1 LKLTVL
7 ALILAASALP
17 GATLVKSFREGN
29 TIFLQLS
36 DGTAK
41 IEWLNDSSFRY
52 SRWWEGSWVEG
63 PLINPQSIGLKISET
78 PDSLKI
84 ASKYLLVAIAKQ
96 GVLAHV
102 AEPDGTTIM
111 ADAGEAELRNGAVV
125 WERSAPPQ
133 VRFYGLG
140 ARGDGA
146 VELRGVRRA
155 ATTPFLI
162 SSAGYGELH
171 VAPGSY
177 TFDLARAEPDRYQI
191 EIHGGSKVD
200 YYFFFGPTPKEI
212 LEQHLLVN
220 GPMEPLSP
228 SKFHLLRPSELP
240 PQARVLNAHSLA
252 ETVHSFIN
260 GSLSGVLLAAFS
272 LDPFQR
278 APEPLRQRAIQF
290 GSIAPIA
297 LGSRTDSMKDTW
309 RNDLM
314 AYFTTYA
321 EEARERGL
329 PMIHALP
336 MQFPKDPD
344 AAKINDQFM
353 LGDELLI
360 APILQARNTRSV
372 YLPMGIWTRLSNN
385 QVFQG
390 KQTITVDAAA
400 GELPAFSRNGAIL
413 PLGSNPMK
421 LHYFPRLG
429 GEFFLFE
436 SDLSEYSQVH
446 AGPAGD
452 FMRLETESKK
462 ERGYEWIVHHVDQP
476 RKIVAGGVEFT
487 AVEQQDRLR
496 PGAWFYDATNQNLHV
511 QIVGHAGGDEII
523 NISF

>member
-1 LKLTVL
+1 LKWTAL
-7 ALILAASALP
+7 ALILTASTLP

-29 TIFLQLS
+29 TLFLQLS
-36 DGTAK
+36 DGTAQ
-41 IEWLNDSSFRY
+41 IEWLNDSSFRF

-63 PLINPQSIGLKISET
+63 PSRNPQSIGLKISET
-78 PDSLKI
+78 ADYLKI
-84 ASKYLLVAIAKQ
+84 ASKYLLVTIAKQ
-96 GVLAHV
+96 GILAHV

-111 ADAGEAELRNGAVV
+111 ADASEAELRNGAVV
-125 WERSAPPQ
+125 WERTAPPHVQ
-133 VRFYGLG
+133 FYGLG
-140 ARGDGA
+140 AREDGA
-146 VELRGVRRA
+146 VDLRGARTTA
-155 ATTPFLI
+155 ITPFLI

-171 VAPGSY
+171 TAPGSY
-177 TFDLARAEPDRYQI
+177 SFDVGHAKADRYRI
-191 EIHGGSKVD
+191 EIHGASKVD

-212 LEQHLLVN
+212 LEQHQLVS
-220 GPMEPLSP
+220 GPMEQLSP
-228 SKFHLLRPSELP
+228 SKFHLLLPSEVP
-240 PQARVLNAHSLA
+240 PQATVLSRHSLA
-252 ETVHSFIN
+252 ETIHSFIN
-260 GSLSGVLLAAFS
+260 GSLSGVLLPTFS
-272 LDPFQR
+272 LDPFQS
-278 APEPLRQRAIQF
+278 APEALRQRAIQF

-297 LGSRTDSMKDTW
+297 VGSRPDSMKDTW
-309 RNDLM
+309 RGDLM

-360 APILQARNTRSV
+360 APILQAQSSRSV

-390 KQTITVDAAA
+390 KQTITLEAAA
-400 GELPAFSRNGAIL
+400 NELPAFSRNGAIV

-436 SDLSEYSQVH
+436 SDLGEYSQVH

-462 ERGYEWIVHHVDQP
+462 ERGYEWIVHHLDRP
-476 RKIVAGGVEFT
+476 RHIIAGGIEFAEVEM
-487 AVEQQDRLR
+487 QDRLG
-496 PGAWFYDATNQNLHV
+496 PNAWFYDAPNKNLHV
-511 QIVGHAGGDEII
+511 RLVGRAGGDEIVS
-523 NISF
+523 ISF